1 MADTDE
7 AERID
12 DAVTAPE
19 SIAPEL
25 SAWMAQDYARAYR
38 TACLVLRNSDE
49 AEDAV
54 QDAFLRVWRFRDA
67 VPDGEGRRAWLY
79 RVVVNACM
87 SAIRAR
93 QSRTRLDDGDLGLET
108 FPDDELTPHDAAE
121 RSELADTVLAALA
134 DLPELLR
141 VPLVLRYYA
150 GLSEK
155 EIAVAIDRRPG
166 TVKSRLYDAR
176 QRLALDPR
184 LSAWVRDEASDP
196 DSAAEPALEAT
207 R

>member
-1 MADTDE
+1 MDE
-7 AERID
+7 PDESAG
-12 DAVTAPE
+12 AP
-19 SIAPEL
+19 APEL
-25 SAWMAQDYARAYR
+25 TAWMAQDYARAYR
-38 TACLVLRNSDE
+38 TACLVLRNADE

-67 VPDGEGRRAWLY
+67 VPDGDGRRAWLY

-87 SAIRAR
+87 SQVRAR
-93 QSRTRLDDGDLGLET
+93 QSRTRLDDGDLGLEVL
-108 FPDDELTPHDAAE
+108 PDREPTPADAAE
-121 RSELADTVLAALA
+121 RSVLAGTVLDALA
-134 DLPELLR
+134 DLPEHLR
-141 VPLVLRYYA
+141 VPVVLRYYS

-166 TVKSRLYDAR
+166 TVKSRLHDAR

-184 LSAWVRDEASDP
+184 LSAWARDDHSETA
-196 DSAAEPALEAT
+196 PALEAT